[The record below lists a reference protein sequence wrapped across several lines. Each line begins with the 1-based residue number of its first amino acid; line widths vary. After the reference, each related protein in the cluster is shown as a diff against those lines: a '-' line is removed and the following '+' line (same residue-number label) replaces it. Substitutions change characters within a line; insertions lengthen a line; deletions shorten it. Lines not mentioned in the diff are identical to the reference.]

1 VHLLTEEENEMLM
14 YDDEREIKYYNNDI
28 AQETVS
34 VGKDGVTKI
43 EVYKEHGNG
52 DFIPYLAVWKGNVLF
67 MRTAAIGKE
76 IVYA

>member
-1 VHLLTEEENEMLM
+1 MLM
-14 YDDEREIKYYNNDI
+14 FDDEREIKYYNNDI
-28 AQETVS
+28 AQETVA

-52 DFIPYLAVWKGNVLF
+52 AFIPYLAVWKGEVLF
-67 MRTAAIGKE
+67 MRTASIGKE

>member
-1 VHLLTEEENEMLM
+1 MLM
-14 YDDEREIKYYNNDI
+14 YDDERVIKYYNNDI
-28 AQETVS
+28 SQETVS

-52 DFIPYLAVWKGNVLF
+52 DFIPYLAIWKGDVLF

-76 IVYA
+76 IVYE